1 MIRPYAWPVRRWW
14 AFAPYGIVA
23 VAHLAGLF
31 TGAEWLA
38 SPTKGLLMPALL
50 LGLLVS
56 IPARRD
62 EVALWGGAGMLL
74 SWAGDLLLS
83 TPGEAGFITG
93 LGSFMLAHIAYLVLF
108 LGPLRT
114 KRMPPLA
121 IAYAV
126 WWAALVIVLAP
137 HLGALLIPV
146 AVYGLVLGA
155 SSAAALGT
163 TRVVAI
169 GGLIFLLSDT
179 MLAFKLFWPGFAVWQ
194 QDFLIMLAYVVGQG
208 LIAVGA
214 VRHARRSRTVVTP
227 HLPSPAGAG
236 RPDS

>member
-1 MIRPYAWPVRRWW
+1 M
-14 AFAPYGIVA
+14 PYGIVA
-23 VAHLAGLF
+23 VAHLTGLF

-50 LGLLVS
+50 LALLVS
-56 IPARRD
+56 IPARRG
-62 EVALWGGAGMLL
+62 EVALWGGAGMLF

-83 TPGEAGFITG
+83 APGEAGFIAG
-93 LGSFMLAHIAYLVLF
+93 LGSFMLAHVAYLVLF
-108 LGPLRT
+108 LRPLRT
-114 KRMPPLA
+114 KRMPALA
-121 IAYAV
+121 LAFGV

-137 HLGALLIPV
+137 HLGAPLIPV

-169 GGLIFLLSDT
+169 GALLFLLSDT

-194 QDFLIMLAYVVGQG
+194 QDLVIMLAYIVGQG

-214 VRHARRSRTVVTP
+214 VRHARRSRAAVAP
-227 HLPSPAGAG
+227 PLPSPAGAG
-236 RPDS
+236 RPVS